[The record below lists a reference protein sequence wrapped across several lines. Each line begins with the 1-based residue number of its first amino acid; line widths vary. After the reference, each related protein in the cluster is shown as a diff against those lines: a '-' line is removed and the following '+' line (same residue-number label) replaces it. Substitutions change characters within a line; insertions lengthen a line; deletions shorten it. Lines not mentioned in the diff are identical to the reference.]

1 MRTFRPQIRAMINV
15 LKALGLLLVLLLAY
29 LVYFAQTSQTD
40 YNFMLQSE
48 TVSAPV
54 EVVFDDMAVPH
65 IYAERESDAM
75 FALGYVHASER
86 LWQMDLL
93 RRAGAGELSA
103 LLGPDMVQ
111 NDQYLR
117 TLGMREAADRVTI
130 LFNQDAP
137 ARIQEGMAQYLAG
150 VNRFIAEG
158 RTPLEYQLVGL
169 DPEPF
174 DTHDIYCATGFMAY
188 SFAIHLK
195 TEPILDWM
203 KENLG
208 PDYMADLALGPDGF
222 TRIPDTGSPA
232 RARWDSMMT
241 LMPAT
246 SSAELKTTN
255 RGTSEWRD
263 ITSLASLAHE
273 MDALRPV
280 PQWLGS
286 NAWVIGGDRTASGKV
301 LFCNDAHMGYA
312 QPSVWYEAHIVTPEV
327 EYYGNHLAGLPFPA
341 IGHTR
346 HHSWGITMF
355 VNDDMDLYRE
365 TIEGDRYL
373 HDGAWLDLE
382 LQDETIEVAGGDP
395 VNFTI
400 RKTHHGPL
408 IEDDIALWWTYTQ
421 YPDNRIHEAFFGFSR
436 AKDMADVE
444 RSAALIHAPGI
455 NLMYGDDSGN
465 IAWWASAKLPVRPA
479 HVDTKT
485 AIDGTDSTNDPTGW
499 YPFAFNPQSVN
510 PPSGYVYSANN
521 APDSVK
527 GVYHPGHY
535 YSGNTRGAGIIEAIE
550 AKDDWTLADAQALQ
564 LDHHSPVYTRNCA
577 MLVALAD
584 ASNETFTAEVSE
596 ALESLRNW
604 DGSHTGEQTEP
615 TLYYRW
621 MYRTIQGA
629 MEDEFIQAAG
639 AEAAEKFETWH
650 RTIASEN
657 SFPRLLQNPASPWW
671 DHAAT
676 EETEGIADIAATA
689 LTQAHADL
697 RETLGHDPANWR
709 YDRLHTVSHR
719 HAMADVPVLG
729 NWLSVGPFE
738 LGAAKDAL
746 CKYEFKLKKEVDY
759 SIFSGP
765 SMRIGIDF
773 ADVDAAESI
782 LPTGQS
788 GNVFS
793 DFYDNQAPLYHA
805 GRFRQMRMNRADIE
819 AHTIARSTITP

>member
-1 MRTFRPQIRAMINV
+1 MKNV
-15 LKALGLLLVLLLAY
+15 LKALGLLLVLLLGY
-29 LVYFAQTSQTD
+29 VFYFFQTSGTD
-40 YNFMLQSE
+40 YGFTLTSDD
-48 TVSAPV
+48 VSAPV
-54 EVVFDDMAVPH
+54 EVIFDDMAVPH

-75 FALGYVHASER
+75 YALGFVHASER

-117 TLGMREAADRVTI
+117 TLGMREAADKVTAS
-130 LFNQDAP
+130 FDAEAP

-158 RTPLEYQLVGL
+158 KTPLEYQLVGV

-174 DTHDIYCATGFMAY
+174 DIHDIYCATGFMAY

-208 PDYMADLALGPDGF
+208 AAYMADLALGPEGF
-222 TRIPDTGSPA
+222 TRIHDTGSPA

-241 LMPAT
+241 IMPVTA
-246 SSAELKTTN
+246 SAKLKEAV
-255 RGTSEWRD
+255 RPAPEWRD
-263 ITSLASLAHE
+263 ITGLAALAHE

-355 VNDDMDLYRE
+355 VNDDIDLYRE

-373 HDGAWLDLE
+373 HDGEWRDLE
-382 LQDETIEVAGGDP
+382 VRKETIEVAGAEP
-395 VNFTI
+395 VEFTL

-408 IEDDIALWWTYTQ
+408 IEDDIALWWTYTH

-436 AKDMADVE
+436 AVDMADME

-455 NLMYGDDSGN
+455 NLMYGDDDGN
-465 IAWWASAKLPVRPA
+465 IAWWASAKLPVRPD

-485 AIDGTDSTNDPTGW
+485 AIDGTDSANDPTGW
-499 YPFAFNPQSVN
+499 YPFAYNPQSVN
-510 PPSGYVYSANN
+510 PPTGYVYSANN
-521 APDSVK
+521 APDSVM

-535 YSGNTRGAGIIEAIE
+535 YAGNTRGAGIIKAIE
-550 AKDDWTLADAQALQ
+550 AKDDWTLVDAQALQ
-564 LDHHSPVYTRNCA
+564 LDHHSLVYEKNCA
-577 MLVALAD
+577 MMLDCIAAGTPDEDVKAAVNL
-584 ASNETFTAEVSE
+584 
-596 ALESLRNW
+596 LREW
-604 DGSHTGEQTEP
+604 DGAHRGGDIAP

-621 MYRTIQGA
+621 MYRAIEGA
-629 MEDEFIQAAG
+629 MYDEFERAAG
-639 AEAAEKFETWH
+639 PDTAPEKFETWH
-650 RTIASEN
+650 RTIVSEN
-657 SFPRLLQNPASPWW
+657 TFPRLLASADSPWW
-671 DHAAT
+671 DDVRT
-676 EETEGIADIAATA
+676 ELKEPAGLILGVA
-689 LTQAHADL
+689 LLKAYHDL
-697 RETLGHDPANWR
+697 EEALGPDPNNWR
-709 YDRLHTVSHR
+709 YERLHTVTHQ

-729 NWLSVGPFE
+729 DWLSVGPIG
-738 LGAAKDAL
+738 LPAAKDAL

-773 ADVDAAESI
+773 ADVDAAESV

-793 DFYDNQAPLYHA
+793 DFYDNQVPLYHTGA
-805 GRFRQMRMNRADIE
+805 FRKMRMDRSEIE
-819 AHTIARSTITP
+819 AHATATARLEPAHP